1 VWYAVPRTGPEDSDM
16 REDLFKAPA
25 ASVIEA
31 RAMAKG
37 GKIG

>member
-1 VWYAVPRTGPEDSDM
+1 M